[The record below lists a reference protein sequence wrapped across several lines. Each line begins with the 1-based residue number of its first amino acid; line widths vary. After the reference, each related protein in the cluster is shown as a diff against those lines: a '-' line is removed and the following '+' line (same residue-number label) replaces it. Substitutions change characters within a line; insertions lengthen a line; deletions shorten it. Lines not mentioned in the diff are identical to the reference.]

1 MSHPG
6 KRRRAAALQAF
17 GRRWL
22 AVLVV
27 LMGIASA
34 HGGELTAAAA
44 AEPVN
49 VVLVHGIFNRGRV
62 FDPMVR
68 ELERAG
74 CRCFAPSLRPNNGRT
89 GVHDLTAKLSA
100 QIDARFGPRARFF
113 LVGFSMGGLVA
124 RDYVEN
130 TPGRTRVRGVFLIA
144 TPSRGTL
151 LASLAPPGGHL
162 RELAPGSAFLT
173 ALNAD
178 GRAWRTV
185 PVHAYWTPLDLMIVP
200 SVNTRWPEGA
210 GETTRVVCWLHPWM
224 VRNRVVIAD
233 ILRRIAPRAVPA
245 GQAWRAGRRRRTP
258 TSRPRPPSIIAHV
271 DGSGA
276 AAMLSE
282 ESASPRP
289 SPRKVL

>member
-44 AEPVN
+44 AEPVS

-62 FDPMVR
+62 FDPMAR

-74 CRCFAPSLRPNNGRT
+74 CRCFAPSLRPNDGRT
-89 GVHDLTAKLSA
+89 GIRDLTAKLSA

-130 TPGRTRVRGVFLIA
+130 TPGRERVRGVFLIA

-151 LASLAPPGGHL
+151 LASLAPRGSHL
-162 RELAPGSAFLT
+162 RELAPGSAFLA

-178 GRAWRTV
+178 TGAWQTV
-185 PVHAYWTPLDLMIVP
+185 PVHAYWTPLDLMVVP
-200 SVNTRWPEGA
+200 SVNSRWPDGA
-210 GETTRVVCWLHPWM
+210 GATTRVVCGLHPWM
-224 VRNRVVIAD
+224 VRNRAVIAD
-233 ILRRIAPRAVPA
+233 IVTRVRA
-245 GQAWRAGRRRRTP
+245 
-258 TSRPRPPSIIAHV
+258 I
-271 DGSGA
+271 A
-276 AAMLSE
+276 AASVPPEKKAVRGPGVPLG
-282 ESASPRP
+282 
-289 SPRKVL
+289 